1 MIRTLRFL
9 LFILLIA
16 TGLES
21 GRGEELDVLTMR
33 EIPPGNYLCHL
44 RIHGKEEL
52 LNFEVKG
59 TALVCVNAKEKGMI
73 GLRGRTQWIGNGVF
87 MTRLEG
93 GDYVATQFWVF
104 SKDGTAVIK
113 EVPDRGEKQGAVLVT
128 GESLEK

>member
-1 MIRTLRFL
+1 ML
-9 LFILLIA
+9 LAI
-16 TGLES
+16 GLER
-21 GRGEELDVLTMR
+21 GCGEEVDITTMR
-33 EIPPGNYLCHL
+33 AVPPGNYLCNL

-59 TALVCVNAKEKGMI
+59 TELLCVNAKEKGMI
-73 GLRGRTQWIGNGVF
+73 GLRGKTHWIGNGVF

-113 EVPDRGEKQGAVLVT
+113 EVPDRGEKQRAVPVT
-128 GESLEK
+128 GETLDK